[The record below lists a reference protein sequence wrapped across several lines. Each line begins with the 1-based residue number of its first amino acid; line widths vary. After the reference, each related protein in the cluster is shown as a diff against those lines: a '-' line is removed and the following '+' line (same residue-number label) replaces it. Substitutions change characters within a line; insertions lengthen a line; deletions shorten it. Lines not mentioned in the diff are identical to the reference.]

1 MVLLTLPFPRREDMG
16 WVGWQGRS
24 GEYIILLSQQL
35 RGVGDQAQSTR
46 ILIGLG
52 VGALMKRSSRGRFSW
67 HGGSSRAGALLM
79 PYAADYN
86 KIDSDGDPEIDT
98 AAGIV
103 RGGEDDG

>member
-1 MVLLTLPFPRREDMG
+1 
-16 WVGWQGRS
+16 
-24 GEYIILLSQQL
+24 
-35 RGVGDQAQSTR
+35 
-46 ILIGLG
+46 
-52 VGALMKRSSRGRFSW
+52 
-67 HGGSSRAGALLM
+67 M